1 MVTDSFGVQS
11 LLNSIGAQGMPA
23 LNFSLWQHS
32 LIRRAG
38 SDIGQVIQRNLFF
51 LPPAIGQV
59 IESAALEEVLFM
71 RDEMASMAWAIERS
85 IESPMERPFAY
96 AAVVP
101 VPDSGAGTAAGAPPR
116 YLLSSTVPS
125 NWIPL
130 LPVQQQV
137 GGKVI
142 QRLRR
147 GAMLQPDGSRTVHQ
161 ARSRA
166 LATGAPL
173 LLYDEEVPRE
183 GVQLT
188 RARRHSRWIDGSSW
202 VWTALRTQIGRG
214 EGSSGLQFD
223 QLSGQDGAQA

>member
-1 MVTDSFGVQS
+1 M
-11 LLNSIGAQGMPA
+11 
-23 LNFSLWQHS
+23 
-32 LIRRAG
+32 
-38 SDIGQVIQRNLFF
+38 
-51 LPPAIGQV
+51 
-59 IESAALEEVLFM
+59 IESAALEQVLFM

-96 AAVVP
+96 AAVAP
-101 VPDSGAGTAAGAPPR
+101 VPDGGAATAAGAPPR
-116 YLLSSTVPS
+116 YLLSSTVPA

-130 LPVQQQV
+130 LPVQHQV
-137 GGKVI
+137 GSKFI
-142 QRLRR
+142 RRLRR

-188 RARRHSRWIDGSSW
+188 RGRRHARWI
-202 VWTALRTQIGRG
+202 APLLRSIASMERLR
-214 EGSSGLQFD
+214 S
-223 QLSGQDGAQA
+223 